1 MTSVAGEGWF
11 SAPSLRR
18 VFEVLNVEGGEVRVV
33 GGAVRNS
40 LMGLPAGDIDMAT
53 TWRPEEVSERAK
65 AAGIK
70 VVPTGIDHGTVTLV
84 IDGTPYEVTTL
95 RRDVSTDGRRAEVAF
110 GTDWKADAER
120 RISPST
126 HSMRTSAARC
136 STMSVGSPTSRRARC
151 ALSAM
156 PASVSPRTIC
166 AYCGSS
172 VSSPIT
178 AAAGRMPMA
187 CAPALGHDRNLDPF
201 GRTGLG
207 RNEETA
213 FRRRSRPRAS
223 LDAPGRCADRDS
235 AGNGKVGDRRD
246 PGYRSRRAG
255 LRLGTGSAPAPGCD
269 RAAGR
274 ATAGGDGR
282 ASAPVEGRSRL
293 FRPLGKGAGDP
304 PATVDTAF
312 DRLLYRHGVEG
323 IVVRLRLALAT
334 ARRKSEGDPAL
345 LSETAALRR
354 LLARAEAWKRP
365 SFPLNGGDVLKA
377 GVPAGPRVGKSSANS
392 KISGSSATSISTGK
406 TSSPGLR
413 RWCSRIDRTAS
424 AALAGRLGSH
434 AERQAA
440 LRTAKPPWIRR

>member
-40 LMGLPAGDIDMAT
+40 LMGIPAGDIDMAT

-120 RISPST
+120 RDFTINALYANERGEVFDDVGGLADIET
-126 HSMRTSAARC
+126 RTLRFIGDASERVAEDYLRILRFFRFFAHYGQGRPDADGLRACARARSKLVTLSAERVWAETKKLLSAADP
-136 STMSVGSPTSRRARC
+136 GRALLWMRQ
-151 ALSAM
+151 AGVLTEILRETEKWGIDAIPELVAAERAFGWAPDPLLRLAAIVPPDEQRLEAMAERLRLSKAE
-156 PASVSPRTIC
+156 A
-166 AYCGSS
+166 AYFDRW
-172 VSSPIT
+172 
-178 AAAGRMPMA
+178 AK
-187 CAPALGHDRNLDPF
+187 APAI
-201 GRTGLG
+201 
-207 RNEETA
+207 
-213 FRRRSRPRAS
+213 
-223 LDAPGRCADRDS
+223 
-235 AGNGKVGDRRD
+235 
-246 PGYRSRRAG
+246 
-255 LRLGTGSAPAPGCD
+255 
-269 RAAGR
+269 
-274 ATAGGDGR
+274 
-282 ASAPVEGRSRL
+282 
-293 FRPLGKGAGDP
+293 P

-377 GVPAGPRVGKSSANS
+377 GVPAGPRVGEILGELENLW
-392 KISGSSATSISTGK
+392 IERNFN
-406 TSSPGLR
+406 L
-413 RWCSRIDRTAS
+413 DRENLVA
-424 AALAGRLGSH
+424 RLE
-434 AERQAA
+434 AMVQ
-440 LRTAKPPWIRR
+440 PD